1 MISVRVY
8 FGSVTGHQSSSHHN
22 NTNANIGI
30 TQVENGSEK
39 QWQGAPVKTCIPTK
53 ELFKE

>member
-1 MISVRVY
+1 MINVYVY
-8 FGSVTGHQSSSHHN
+8 FGSGSGHQSSSRHN
-22 NTNANIGI
+22 STNANISI

-39 QWQGAPVKTCIPTK
+39 QWQGAPVKTCTATK